1 MTCCNHQHIETP
13 TVMKKAQTANH
24 LSIIGAFTVLLL
36 SLSYCATV
44 LAAISGV
51 CSDCHTMHNSQDNA
65 PMNFDNST
73 TPNESLTRGDCY
85 GCHAQGGSTPTVT
98 VGTSIIP
105 QVLHSSTNHL
115 AAGNFG
121 YITGLAG
128 SGAADSKGHNIGT
141 LTGTDDVLAGPPG
154 DAVHNG
160 LWISDALRCSDRKGC
175 HGYRAYGSSGVS
187 TWKVRGITGA
197 HHKNVDGQLDQ
208 ATDPGNSYR
217 FLMGVRGYESADWEE
232 FATPSNHN
240 EYFAIA
246 EPRDFGC
253 RATSCHYGPG
263 GLLQPIDHTI
273 SQFCGSCHGNFHTL
287 GKIGANMDGIGG
299 DAVSPFIRHPTD
311 LSLPANSEYAAY
323 TSYKLDAPVAR
334 LVVPAVSSSV
344 VTPGSDAVMCL
355 SCHMAH
361 ASDYPD
367 MLRWD
372 YEDMIAGAGGA
383 ASDTGCF
390 ACHTTKD

>member
-1 MTCCNHQHIETP
+1 
-13 TVMKKAQTANH
+13 MKKVKKASR
-24 LSIIGAFTVLLL
+24 LSVIGVFAVLLFT
-36 SLSYCATV
+36 LSYCAT
-44 LAAISGV
+44 AQGAISGV

-73 TPNESLTRGDCY
+73 TPNESLTKGDCY

-105 QVLHSSTNHL
+105 QVLHSSANHL

-160 LWISDALRCSDRKGC
+160 FFVRDALRCSDNNGC
-175 HGYRAYGSSGVS
+175 HGYRHYGPGGTS
-187 TWKVRGITGA
+187 TYKVRGITGA

-208 ATDPGNSYR
+208 ATEPGNSYR

-232 FATPSNHN
+232 FPSPSNHN
-240 EYFAIA
+240 EYLAIA
-246 EPRDFGC
+246 EPREFGC
-253 RATSCHYGPG
+253 GATSCHYGPG

-273 SQFCGSCHGNFHTL
+273 SQFCGSCHGNFHSL
-287 GKIGANMDGIGG
+287 GGDTGHDGPGGQGATMDGIGG
-299 DAVSPFIRHPTD
+299 DATSPFIRHPTD
-311 LSLPANSEYAAY
+311 LSLPASGEYAAY
-323 TSYKLDAPVAR
+323 TSYNLDAPVAR
-334 LVVPAVSSSV
+334 LVVPATSSSV

-355 SCHMAH
+355 SCHVAH

-372 YEDMIAGAGGA
+372 YEDMIAGNGGA